1 MSSQSGK
8 TSHVHGIVVLGCFK
22 EGPHGSPR
30 RSPRISASASPGG
43 LLETNTLYWVLQYL
57 KTQEISWDLC
67 VYKRHLI
74 PKELLRPAG
83 LGLRGSPSVPWG
95 QDASIL

>member
-43 LLETNTLYWVLQYL
+43 LLEMQKLLEMQNFRSAQNYL
-57 KTQEISWDLC
+57 S
-67 VYKRHLI
+67 YS
-74 PKELLRPAG
+74 
-83 LGLRGSPSVPWG
+83 LRGSLGNSYVH
-95 QDASIL
+95 